1 MAAPSR
7 LVPGLV
13 TAALLMACREGSES
27 QVGDFV
33 PILPA
38 DAGTQGCGPTA
49 VAPGTVTSVFTDP
62 ALGPLSQLAASADA
76 ETLYWTGS
84 DGSIHELA
92 FPGGGGA
99 PVDSVLVAPGVIDAT
114 YLAPGLGPSQLSGI
128 AVVDAQFL
136 VAAEHASN
144 TLVAVRRDV
153 PDTVIGLAGFQ
164 SASGGFA
171 DGLGGD
177 IRFHF
182 TAPVP
187 LLADATGSVLV
198 GDTENHAL
206 RRVTLGGI
214 PQAVTL
220 AGSGAPGDE
229 AGALNQVRFDTPS
242 GLAATCDGRLLL
254 VESGAAGVGGHRLLA
269 LSIGAAAFFG
279 GFDGAALPVA
289 GDGTEET
296 LGGIDTASHLAAPQG
311 LVSTQ
316 DGLSFWIDSTDGIL
330 RRHDVTTGVS
340 DCPLFADCA
349 AAVTAGGS
357 FTGASFALALGAS
370 GALYVLEADTGTLFR
385 VDP

>member
-1 MAAPSR
+1 
-7 LVPGLV
+7 
-13 TAALLMACREGSES
+13 
-27 QVGDFV
+27 
-33 PILPA
+33 
-38 DAGTQGCGPTA
+38 
-49 VAPGTVTSVFTDP
+49 
-62 ALGPLSQLAASADA
+62 
-76 ETLYWTGS
+76 
-84 DGSIHELA
+84 
-92 FPGGGGA
+92 
-99 PVDSVLVAPGVIDAT
+99 
-114 YLAPGLGPSQLSGI
+114 
-128 AVVDAQFL
+128 
-136 VAAEHASN
+136 
-144 TLVAVRRDV
+144 
-153 PDTVIGLAGFQ
+153 
-164 SASGGFA
+164 
-171 DGLGGD
+171 
-177 IRFHF
+177 
-182 TAPVP
+182 
-187 LLADATGSVLV
+187 VLV

-296 LGGIDTASHLAAPQG
+296 LGGIDTAAHLAAPQG

>member
-1 MAAPSR
+1 MVAPVR
-7 LVPGLV
+7 LVLGLLF
-13 TAALLMACREGSES
+13 AALLPACREGSEN
-27 QVGDFV
+27 QVGEFIPVV
-33 PILPA
+33 PA
-38 DAGTQGCGPTA
+38 VAGTQGCGPTA
-49 VAPGTVTSVFTDP
+49 VVPGTVTSVFSDP
-62 ALGPLSQLAASADA
+62 ALGPLSQIAAVSDA

-84 DGSIHELA
+84 DGSVHELA

-114 YLAPGLGPSQLSGI
+114 YLAPGLGPAVLSGI
-128 AVVDAQFL
+128 AVVDAQYL

-153 PDTVIGLAGFQ
+153 PDTVIALAGLQ

-171 DGLGGD
+171 DGLGGA

-187 LLADATGSVLV
+187 LLVDATGSVLV

-206 RRVTLGGI
+206 RRVAIGGI
-214 PQAVTL
+214 PQSVTL
-220 AGSGAPGDE
+220 AGTGAPGDE
-229 AGALNQVRFDTPS
+229 DGALVQVRFDTPS
-242 GLAATCDGRLLL
+242 GLATACDGRLLV
-254 VESGAAGVGGHRLLA
+254 VESGAAGAGGHRMLA
-269 LSIGAAAFFG
+269 LAIGAAAFFG
-279 GFDGAALPVA
+279 GFDGTALPLA
-289 GDGTEET
+289 GDGTDET
-296 LGGIDTASHLAAPQG
+296 LGGTDTAAHLAAPQG

-316 DGLSFWIDSTDGIL
+316 DGLVYWVDATDGVL
-330 RRHDVTTGVS
+330 RRYDFTTGVS

-357 FTGASFALALGAS
+357 FTGTRFSLALGAS
-370 GALYVLEADTGTLFR
+370 GAVYVLEADTGTLFR